1 MHAFN
6 KANTVTTVAT
16 ELLAILIVPWVKL
29 SRVIFFKIVADLV
42 KIDSLARQT
51 PLPSSQNK
59 CSLYKICHGLKL
71 LSLLTGQRLATKNL
85 FT

>member
-16 ELLAILIVPWVKL
+16 ELLAILIIPWVKL
-29 SRVIFFKIVADLV
+29 SRVIFFKTVADLV
-42 KIDSLARQT
+42 KIDSLARHT
-51 PLPSSQNK
+51 LLPSSQNK

-71 LSLLTGQRLATKNL
+71 LSLLTG
-85 FT
+85 